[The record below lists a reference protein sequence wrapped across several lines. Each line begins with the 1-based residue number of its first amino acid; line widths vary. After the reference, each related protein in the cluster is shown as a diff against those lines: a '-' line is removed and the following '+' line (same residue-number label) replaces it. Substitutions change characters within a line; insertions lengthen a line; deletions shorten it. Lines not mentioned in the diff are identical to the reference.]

1 MRKKIQIIIT
11 LMAFILPIVAQ
22 ENTVKV
28 QHLNLK
34 KIEKKKFSDR
44 IFRQILVGEQGNIAV
59 YELKKGADIPEHQHP
74 QEQFT
79 YIQKG
84 KVEITIQSQ
93 KYLVKTG
100 EIIIIPGNVPHSF
113 IALEDTIDI
122 DFFAPKREQEWLDG
136 TSSFLKNSR

>member
-1 MRKKIQIIIT
+1 
-11 LMAFILPIVAQ
+11 MAFIVPIVAQ
-22 ENTVKV
+22 ENTLEI
-28 QHLNLK
+28 QYLNLK

-84 KVEITIQSQ
+84 KVEITIQNQ
-93 KYLVKTG
+93 KK
-100 EIIIIPGNVPHSF
+100 SC
-113 IALEDTIDI
+113 
-122 DFFAPKREQEWLDG
+122 
-136 TSSFLKNSR
+136 KNRRNNHYSG

>member
-1 MRKKIQIIIT
+1 M
-11 LMAFILPIVAQ
+11 
-22 ENTVKV
+22 
-28 QHLNLK
+28 K

-122 DFFAPKREQEWLDG
+122 DFFAPKRGQEWLDG
-136 TSSFLKNSR
+136 TSDFLKNSR